1 MERRLLCFGHLDR
14 RVPGQ
19 IVARPTSD
27 QTCVHDDEVPPF
39 AAVHIDV
46 CRGPGATCEVTA
58 AALAI
63 ALVLGF
69 IIAVLKVVPCRPLPR
84 ALLDFYTSIFRG
96 VPLIVLFMAYFATPQ
111 LTGYKISMF
120 AAGVITLGLN
130 GSATVSETVRGG
142 NAGVDRGQYDAA
154 RAIGL
159 PYGTM
164 MRLIVIPQALRSVI
178 PALVNEVITVL
189 KSSSLVA
196 TIGLLDMMRA
206 AQSVQALTYRAFEP
220 FLAVAVVYYL
230 IVMALTAAGHAV
242 ERKFCL

>member
-1 MERRLLCFGHLDR
+1 MTMKFYLLQ
-14 RVPGQ
+14 PY
-19 IVARPTSD
+19 ISM
-27 QTCVHDDEVPPF
+27 F
-39 AAVHIDV
+39 AEGLAV
-46 CRGPGATCEVTA
+46 TCEVTV

-69 IIAVLKVVPCRPLPR
+69 IIAVLKVVPCRLLR

-96 VPLIVLFMAYFATPQ
+96 VPLIVLLFMAYFATPQ

-142 NAGVDRGQYDAA
+142 IEGVDRGQYDAA

-196 TIGLLDMMRA
+196 TIGLMDMMRA

-230 IVMALTAAGHAV
+230 IVMALTAVGHAV
-242 ERKFCL
+242 ERKFSL

>member
-1 MERRLLCFGHLDR
+1 MKFYLLQPYISMFVEGL
-14 RVPGQ
+14 
-19 IVARPTSD
+19 
-27 QTCVHDDEVPPF
+27 
-39 AAVHIDV
+39 AV
-46 CRGPGATCEVTA
+46 TCEVTA

-69 IIAVLKVVPCRPLPR
+69 IIAVLKVVPCRPLR
-84 ALLDFYTSIFRG
+84 VLLDFYTSIFRG
-96 VPLIVLFMAYFATPQ
+96 VPLIVLLFMAYFATPQ

-142 NAGVDRGQYDAA
+142 IEGVDRGQYDAA

-164 MRLIVIPQALRSVI
+164 MRMIIIPQALRSVI

-196 TIGLLDMMRA
+196 TIGLMDMMRA

-220 FLAVAVVYYL
+220 FLLVAAVYYL
-230 IVMALTAAGHAV
+230 IVMALTWFGRAL
-242 ERKFCL
+242 ECRFKL